1 VGRSWQLRAVGIAE
15 MKLTRPGDD
24 REIDAEV
31 ISRDGNTIRVR
42 IGDRELAAQFTQN
55 TDGGGILAIDGRR
68 YLIFGARRKESIFVS
83 VGPASFEFKPAEAA
97 SRRRV
102 RGLAATEVIAPMPG
116 KVLKVLVRDGD
127 LVEAG
132 QPLVVIEAMKMETTL
147 VAESAAIV
155 KHVQVE
161 EGQTVDH
168 GAVLIEL
175 SPPPASLDRE
185 SAPRVE

>member
-1 VGRSWQLRAVGIAE
+1 
-15 MKLTRPGDD
+15 MKLVRAGDS
-24 REIDAEV
+24 RETDVEV
-31 ISRDGNTIRVR
+31 ISRDGDVVRIR
-42 IGDRELAAQFTQN
+42 IGDRELAAEVTPYA
-55 TDGGGILAIDGRR
+55 DGGGVLAIDGRR
-68 YLIFGARRKESIFVS
+68 YPVFSSRRKDSILIS

-97 SRRRV
+97 SRRRA
-102 RGLAATEVIAPMPG
+102 RGLAATEVTAPMPG

-147 VAESAAIV
+147 AAESAAMV
-155 KHVQVE
+155 KQVRVE

-175 SPPPASLDRE
+175 SPPPASSGRE
-185 SAPRVE
+185 SAPRAE